1 MTILDRQKEI
11 FNNFSNGD
19 ILEEQSK
26 RYFRVKR
33 NNKNNSY
40 FLVLQEPKKQWEN
53 KYIWE
58 LTNDNRARFIM
69 KWKTWKTNF
78 ILDNGEWRKGYVV
91 VLNNANQWDKEII
104 DSWKELARGGEEILD
119 LDSKK
124 SIGVLKWQNQT
135 I

>member
-40 FLVLQEPKKQWEN
+40 FLVLQEPKNQWEN